1 MEVNDS
7 ESIWER
13 NTKQEEKGLVQK
25 ENKRLIIS
33 NVLAIWIGSNL
44 LLKLLCTDFEKS
56 YNNTIELRYFQ
67 EIKTYTF

>member
-33 NVLAIWIGSNL
+33 NVLANM
-44 LLKLLCTDFEKS
+44 
-56 YNNTIELRYFQ
+56 N
-67 EIKTYTF
+67 